1 MDPQGELYTAL
12 YGDLK
17 RLAHGRLRQLPGG
30 GLNTTALVHESFLR
44 LDGRELHFS
53 HEGQFLAYAAKV
65 MRSVLVDLAREQGAE
80 RRGSGLA
87 PLTLATEA
95 LLHIAQEPPLLE
107 VHEALQSL
115 EALEPRLAQVVEMRY
130 FAGLS
135 EAEIGAALGLA
146 ERSVRRDWVKARA
159 LLRSML
165 VE

>member
-1 MDPQGELYTAL
+1 
-12 YGDLK
+12 
-17 RLAHGRLRQLPGG
+17 
-30 GLNTTALVHESFLR
+30 
-44 LDGRELHFS
+44 
-53 HEGQFLAYAAKV
+53 
-65 MRSVLVDLAREQGAE
+65 
-80 RRGSGLA
+80 
-87 PLTLATEA
+87 
-95 LLHIAQEPPLLE
+95 